1 MFKAHRKTVHNNAH
15 THARTHTLHASMQA
29 PMQVLLHG
37 RSTLSHT
44 RIRHTHPSTCTPHTH
59 FPPPATRQR
68 ARARQCTQ
76 QCEASLSKKKRLCP
90 SRRRV
95 PEAKAPRCPSV
106 LCISSPSDSFLP
118 SGVLLFSASLL
129 PLTVSCSGA
138 HSFCLHLSVTHV
150 SLNTHLRDRPRTD
163 DNGNHFRHTRP
174 QPHPPTRP
182 RPVRLFA
189 YGDVLYYQFFCALRS
204 IINDAVSQ
212 IVTR

>member
-68 ARARQCTQ
+68 ARARQCTE

-106 LCISSPSDSFLP
+106 LCISSPSDSFLQR
-118 SGVLLFSASLL
+118 SSLFLST
-129 PLTVSCSGA
+129 PVCDTRVSQ
-138 HSFCLHLSVTHV
+138 HSPARQTAYRRQWKSF
-150 SLNTHLRDRPRTD
+150 P
-163 DNGNHFRHTRP
+163 
-174 QPHPPTRP
+174 PHPAPAAPPHSPSTSP
-182 RPVRLFA
+182 PVCIR
-189 YGDVLYYQFFCALRS
+189 
-204 IINDAVSQ
+204 
-212 IVTR
+212 